1 MRVSA
6 KADYA
11 VRACAELAASPQGDP
26 VRADDLAVGQQ
37 LPVAF
42 LERILGDLR
51 RGDVV
56 TSVRGRSGGYR
67 LARPADEITLADII
81 RAVDGPLVTVRD
93 ERPTALEYAGSAQA
107 LLEVWVALRVSVRDV
122 LDQVTLAGLVSG
134 ELPPRSTSWPPATT
148 PGSTRRSSLGRRS
161 CVALAAARTAAGRAL
176 TMRSTA
182 ASSCA
187 AETNQASNGEGGA

>member
-11 VRACAELAASPQGDP
+11 VRACAELAASPHGDP

-51 RGDVV
+51 RGGVV

-67 LARPADEITLADII
+67 LARPADEITLADVI

-93 ERPTALEYAGSAQA
+93 ERPTALEYGGSAQA

-134 ELPPRSTSWPPATT
+134 RAP
-148 PGSTRRSSLGRRS
+148 
-161 CVALAAARTAAGRAL
+161 AARARARRARGRL
-176 TMRSTA
+176 GQPLVVPPYGRPSHRVILGYPVDQGGRDYRVFVLPIRGGL
-182 ASSCA
+182 SCA
-187 AETNQASNGEGGA
+187 R